1 MRVEKSKLYSIVI
14 SIFIVGILLRFFQ
27 INFESYWL
35 DEMVSFWIADPKMNF
50 DQTIYR
56 NSYLSQTPPLFD
68 LILKSFFSIFS
79 YDPYAGRYLT
89 FIFGVVSIPLLAF
102 LSFEIKKD
110 YSFLLTLF
118 LVSTNIYL
126 IKYSQEAR
134 PYIFVFLLSTLN
146 IIIFYR
152 LDDFLNSYFK
162 KILLIIFFITVS
174 IFTYSTHPFTLIIL
188 FSQIFYFLFL
198 KIIYNKNL
206 KLFFIS
212 LPIIVIFY
220 LTINYRY
227 LLEQL
232 SYKEYFLNQEN
243 WKFYYNYYFSRFFG
257 SKIMGLIYL
266 SVLIFLI
273 LKLKKKVFSNE
284 KKYLFLFILLILSYV
299 IPLLYGFIKTPVL
312 TDRYIIFV
320 LIPIFLLIS
329 NLIFEIENKN
339 LRILL
344 ISLILL
350 PKIINNFIEINYRKI
365 FKPEFDLFFEEIKNE
380 NVNNFIILGPNKLV
394 ILVENYIKNISNF
407 KKNEYQVIY
416 KKDKLINNSYV
427 WVICYEP
434 INDFNCD
441 YFDLKDN
448 MHKISNKKYHLLNSK
463 LYKVKI
469 D

>member
-188 FSQIFYFLFL
+188 FSQIFYSLCL

-284 KKYLFLFILLILSYV
+284 KK
-299 IPLLYGFIKTPVL
+299 
-312 TDRYIIFV
+312 IF
-320 LIPIFLLIS
+320 
-329 NLIFEIENKN
+329 
-339 LRILL
+339 
-344 ISLILL
+344 ISL
-350 PKIINNFIEINYRKI
+350 Y
-365 FKPEFDLFFEEIKNE
+365 
-380 NVNNFIILGPNKLV
+380 LV
-394 ILVENYIKNISNF
+394 NF
-407 KKNEYQVIY
+407 KLCNTFVIWIY
-416 KKDKLINNSYV
+416 
-427 WVICYEP
+427 
-434 INDFNCD
+434 
-441 YFDLKDN
+441 
-448 MHKISNKKYHLLNSK
+448 
-463 LYKVKI
+463 
-469 D
+469 